1 MVESLSQ
8 LPAQSKP
15 ADNQGR
21 QRRQNLAPYLALILM
36 FAAGLRLY
44 WVFTQTHV
52 IEGEGAEYASIARN
66 FLKGKG
72 YVGSLGEGPQLL
84 FPPLY
89 PLLIAAYSPLTGDL
103 ETAGRL
109 VSVTFG
115 TLLLLP
121 IYFICRRIY
130 NRKVALMAAM
140 LTACHP
146 LLVRLSASV
155 YSEAVFLTLVMA
167 GSYWSLQSLRL
178 RRIKDSVCAGACF
191 GLAYL
196 TRPEAMGYPLLL
208 VISLLTLSVFGGR
221 QLKRATLLSGIVLGS
236 FLIVA
241 LPYMLFLSLQVGQ
254 FRLEGKSNLN
264 YTIAERM
271 NAGMSYGEA
280 SYGLSK
286 DLKEEGPVLNP
297 NTFIKSSGFPR
308 TSLGGIIQ
316 NVIASAKRNVEP
328 LYGILFCSAFG
339 SPILFLLVA
348 VGLFR
353 IPWSAQRLTSEG
365 FLALCLGFQIA
376 VLIAMNQLM
385 FRYAF
390 PVLPFLIVWAAQGL
404 GEMGNW
410 AKRTQMTIT
419 ANGLLGSGMVDRAAR
434 TLLLVAT
441 LGLSGYGSR
450 AIGEFELAESKY
462 QGVKDAGLWLDR
474 YAPGP
479 KTIMDVEPI
488 ISFYASGTLFSLPFS
503 DSSTCLRY
511 IEGKAPNFIVL
522 KGREINSRP
531 FIAGWLK
538 DGIPS
543 GRAKLIYQA
552 GDTLEDQILIYRWL
566 PKNLPDGMRVKE
578 SFAWPPDR
586 SALANPLPSMASVHQ
601 K

>member
-1 MVESLSQ
+1 MAESLSQ
-8 LPAQSKP
+8 LSAQRKP
-15 ADNQGR
+15 ACHQGR
-21 QRRQNLAPYLALILM
+21 QRQQNLGRYLALILI
-36 FAAGLRLY
+36 FAAGIRLY
-44 WVFTQTHV
+44 WAFTQTHV

-66 FLKGKG
+66 LLKGKG
-72 YVGSLGEGPQLL
+72 YVGSLGEGTQLL

-121 IYFICRRIY
+121 IYFISRRIY
-130 NRKVALMAAM
+130 NRKVGMMAAI
-140 LTACHP
+140 LAACHP

-167 GSYWSLQSLRL
+167 GTYWSLQSLSL
-178 RRIKDSVCAGACF
+178 RRIKDCALSGACF

-208 VISLLTLSVFGGR
+208 VFSLLSLCLFGAGR
-221 QLKRATLLSGIVLGS
+221 LKRATLLSGIVLGS

-241 LPYMLFLSLQVGQ
+241 VPYMLFLSLQVGQ
-254 FRLEGKSNLN
+254 FRLEGKSSLN

-271 NAGMSYGEA
+271 NAGMSYGQA

-308 TSLGGIIQ
+308 TSFGSIIQ
-316 NVIASAKRNVEP
+316 NIIASAKRNVEP

-339 SPILFLLVA
+339 SPILCFLVA
-348 VGLFR
+348 IGLFR
-353 IPWSAQRLTSEG
+353 NPWSAQRLTSEG

-376 VLIAMNQLM
+376 VLIAMNELM

-404 GEMGNW
+404 SEIGSW
-410 AKRTQMTIT
+410 AKRTQMAIMGT
-419 ANGLLGSGMVDRAAR
+419 GLLSSRVVDRTAR
-434 TLLLVAT
+434 TLLLVGT
-441 LGLSGYGSR
+441 LGFAGYGSR
-450 AIGEFELAESKY
+450 AVAEFELAESKY
-462 QGVKDAGLWLDR
+462 QGVKDAGLWLGR

-488 ISFYASGTLFSLPFS
+488 VSFYASGTLFSLPFS

-511 IEGKAPNFIVL
+511 IEGKAPDFIVL

-531 FIAGWLK
+531 FVAGWLK
-538 DGIPS
+538 DSIPS
-543 GRAKLIYQA
+543 GRAKLIYRV
-552 GDTLEDQILIYRWL
+552 GDNLEDTIVIYRWMS
-566 PKNLPDGMRVKE
+566 KSSPDGMRVE
-578 SFAWPPDR
+578 ETFARPPDR
-586 SALANPLPSMASVHQ
+586 SALSNPPSSMPSGHNM
-601 K
+601 